1 MSPLAEEMRLMR
13 RQLTMKAR
21 LTAFAL
27 AASAFAMTGCAD
39 MSVLSSGPTPRVED
53 CALIG
58 QSTPSKFVC
67 GDGKSYT
74 AVQLADIRT
83 GKAAK

>member
-1 MSPLAEEMRLMR
+1 MRAKVM
-13 RQLTMKAR
+13 AC
-21 LTAFAL
+21 AL
-27 AASAFAMTGCAD
+27 AASALAMSGCAD
-39 MSVLSSGPTPRVED
+39 MSVLSSGPPPRVED

-58 QSTPSKFVC
+58 QTTPSKFVC
-67 GDGKSYT
+67 GDGKTYT

>member
-1 MSPLAEEMRLMR
+1 MR
-13 RQLTMKAR
+13 RQFTMKAR

-27 AASAFAMTGCAD
+27 AAAAFAMTGCTD

-53 CALIG
+53 CALVG

-67 GDGKSYT
+67 GDSKTYT
-74 AVQLADIRT
+74 AVQLADIRA